1 MQNGQQDQEG
11 KMRSIIVAFSD
22 PENANKI
29 KNILVRHDLPVRG
42 IATNGAMALRLT
54 APIDGGG
61 LIVCGSR
68 FADMTAMQMTSL
80 LSEDYD
86 VLMLGSAVN
95 IESSFGHQ
103 DGLFSLSLPLQAED
117 LVSSARMLLET
128 RQMYKNT
135 WRSKKTT
142 TVSSVSENDPKGRK
156 PEDQRIIDQA
166 KAVLMTRNYLSEQEA
181 HRYLQKASMDT
192 GTKLVDMAR
201 SVLKSQEN

>member
-54 APIDGGG
+54 APMDGGG

-80 LSEDYD
+80 LSEEYD
-86 VLMLGSAVN
+86 VLMLGTAVHM
-95 IESSFGHQ
+95 ESTFGHQ
-103 DGLFSLSLPLQAED
+103 EGLFSLSLPLQAED
-117 LVSSARMLLET
+117 LVSSARMLLEK
-128 RQMYKNT
+128 RQMYNDT

-142 TVSSVSENDPKGRK
+142 AVSAVKESDAKGRK

-166 KAVLMTRNYLSEQEA
+166 KALLMTRNYLSEQEA

-201 SVLKSQEN
+201 TVLKSQEN